1 MNVEVHWTLKQY
13 LLVITIIIII
23 YKSTWLVDQRNLK
36 VLQFTYEFVE
46 NWLDY

>member
-36 VLQFTYEFVE
+36 VLQFTYEFIE

>member
-23 YKSTWLVDQRNLK
+23 YKSTWLEDQRNLK
-36 VLQFTYEFVE
+36 ILQFTYEFVE